1 MDGVNRLANTIQE
14 RVQNM
19 NATPPV
25 LDFGTIQGDF
35 SLLTNT
41 FPLPIPQS
49 DYMVCRSVA
58 IGKPDDVLYKTRDTE
73 PRNDVD
79 YSGIPNTTHFHDVLI
94 GEKIRQ
100 LQPGD
105 RVLVAW
111 VGDDPCVVDLILPA
125 SRIKK

>member
-1 MDGVNRLANTIQE
+1 MNGVNKLANTIQE
-14 RVQNM
+14 RMRDM
-19 NATPPV
+19 NDTPPV

-58 IGKPDDVLYKTRDTE
+58 LGKADDIITKTKIAAVHT
-73 PRNDVD
+73 
-79 YSGIPNTTHFHDVLI
+79 HDVFT
-94 GEKIRQ
+94 GENLRWLK
-100 LQPGD
+100 PGD

-111 VGDDPCVVDLILPA
+111 VGDDPCVVDLIFPA
-125 SRIKK
+125 SRIKN